1 MPLYLGNTPI
11 GGANVSVITPK
22 LQNKTVTPT
31 TSEQIITPDT
41 GYDGLNQ
48 VIVAAG
54 GAGSGGGVNIA
65 TRNVSLVNTSSFKIK
80 YCANTLVAGEI
91 VAVYGVVTGNKTI
104 SINNMLCNSTI
115 TLIHPMVL
123 TKFIPDDM
131 TIVKEIDS
139 LGDTIIGQHTV
150 YFIDIGS
157 STDSTSINFASE
169 VSCCFA
175 PGTLVLTS
183 LDGDATVIESVEVGD
198 TIVSYD
204 IETGENKIV
213 EVSRIIVKENTT
225 DIAEVTFNDG
235 STIVMNAY
243 HPLYCRDE
251 FKSITRYKGYDE
263 LVVGDVVKSYND
275 WRIITN
281 INRYISDP
289 IVTYNLDIRDLGENP
304 DVDTNDTY
312 YANGVVVKNGFC

>member
-1 MPLYLGNTPI
+1 MPQLSKNTADLDALI
-11 GGANVSVITPK
+11 EKANA
-22 LQNKTVTPT
+22 L
-31 TSEQIITPDT
+31 PD
-41 GYDGLNQ
+41 
-48 VIVAAG
+48 
-54 GAGSGGGVNIA
+54 AGSGGGSSIA
-65 TRNVSLVNTSSFKIK
+65 TRNVSLVNTSSFGIE

-91 VAVYGVVTGNKTI
+91 VAVCGTVTANKTI
-104 SINNMLCNSTI
+104 SINNILCNSTI
-115 TLIHPMVL
+115 TLVYPAVL
-123 TKFIPDDM
+123 TEFFPDDM
-131 TIVKEIDS
+131 TTVDEIAYLS
-139 LGDTIIGQHTV
+139 GTAGSYIV

-157 STDSTSINFASE
+157 STDSTSINFASP
-169 VSCCFA
+169 SSPCCFA

-213 EVSRIIVKENTT
+213 EVSRVIVKENTT
-225 DIAEVTFNDG
+225 DIAEVTFDDG

-243 HPLYCRDE
+243 HPLYCRDG

-263 LVVGDVVKSYND
+263 LVVGDVVKSYDD